1 MSHTSDIRLNA
12 FLAKTL
18 GMSGNGATP
27 ETPLPWLSPASR
39 QSAALSILDRDGS
52 TVLLAHNLKT
62 SVYWPSYQHKELS
75 AFAKKGCQVAASVLQ
90 VSGQIG
96 LPISM

>member
-1 MSHTSDIRLNA
+1 MSHTSDIGLNA
-12 FLAKTL
+12 CLAKTL
-18 GMSGNGATP
+18 GMSGK
-27 ETPLPWLSPASR
+27 EQLQRWPLPWPSPASR
-39 QSAALSILDRDGS
+39 QSAALSIPDRDRS